1 MSSNSNDNVNSNMK
15 TIDVRGL
22 YCPEPVFRTK
32 IEIERMTKGDTLRIV
47 SDDPDSEEDISRWV
61 NRNGHELISLNKNN
75 NDMNLQSKRQN
86 E

>member
-1 MSSNSNDNVNSNMK
+1 MSSNSNDNDNLNMK

-75 NDMNLQSKRQN
+75 NDLEFTIRKAK
-86 E
+86 

>member
-1 MSSNSNDNVNSNMK
+1 MSSGPDDSSKKSNK

-32 IEIERMTKGDTLRIV
+32 IEIEKMAKGDLLTII

-61 NRNGHELISLNKNN
+61 NRNGHELLSLNKNN
-75 NDMNLQSKRQN
+75 KDLEFTIKKAK
-86 E
+86 

>member
-1 MSSNSNDNVNSNMK
+1 MSSGSNDNSKSIMK

-32 IEIERMTKGDTLRIV
+32 IEIEKMIKGETLRIV

-75 NDMNLQSKRQN
+75 KDLEFTIKKAK
-86 E
+86 

>member
-1 MSSNSNDNVNSNMK
+1 MSTGSNENDKVLVK

-32 IEIERMTKGDTLRIV
+32 IEIERMAKGEVLRIV

-61 NRNGHELISLNKNN
+61 NRNGHELVSLNKAEKDLEFTIKKN
-75 NDMNLQSKRQN
+75 K
-86 E
+86 

>member
-1 MSSNSNDNVNSNMK
+1 MSAGSNDNEKLNVK

-32 IEIERMTKGDTLRIV
+32 IEIERMTKGESLRII

-61 NRNGHELISLNKNN
+61 NRNGHQLVSLNKNN
-75 NDMNLQSKRQN
+75 KDLEFTIKKTK
-86 E
+86 

>member
-1 MSSNSNDNVNSNMK
+1 MSSNSKDNVNSNMK

-61 NRNGHELISLNKNN
+61 NRNGHELIALNKNN
-75 NDMNLQSKRQN
+75 NDLEFTIKNAK
-86 E
+86 

>member
-1 MSSNSNDNVNSNMK
+1 MSSGSNDNNQVDIK

-32 IEIERMTKGDTLRIV
+32 IEIERMTKGQILRIV

-75 NDMNLQSKRQN
+75 NDLEFIIKKAK
-86 E
+86 